1 MTVARWAIYTVLLAL
16 IPVLMRLLIL
26 VLAAPPAPIR
36 WFSEGDVITFGLILV
51 ITNIS
56 ALETGTQVETN
67 WKTKQM
73 GLSLLLIATFATLF
87 AITCFQEIQPGLFK
101 HDRLLYASLILS
113 LVSVLYSYSIW
124 NRVAATQ
131 MASRGSNN
139 G

>member
-1 MTVARWAIYTVLLAL
+1 MTLARWAIYTVFLAL
-16 IPVLMRLLIL
+16 IPVLIRLLIL
-26 VLAAPPAPIR
+26 VLATPPAR

-56 ALETGTQVETN
+56 ALESGTQLEAN

-87 AITCFQEIQPGLFK
+87 AITCFQELQPGLFRR
-101 HDRLLYASLILS
+101 DRLLAACLVLS

-131 MASRGSNN
+131 IASRGPNN
-139 G
+139 E